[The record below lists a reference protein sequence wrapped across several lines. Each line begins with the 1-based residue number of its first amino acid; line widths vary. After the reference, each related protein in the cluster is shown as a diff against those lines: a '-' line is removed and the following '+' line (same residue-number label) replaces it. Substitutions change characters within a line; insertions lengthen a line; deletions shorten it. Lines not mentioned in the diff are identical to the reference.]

1 MKDWKLQFLQ
11 LSGVVKRIY
20 WALTR
25 DPQLLKLTDV
35 YMAQKTGKCGK
46 KI

>member
-1 MKDWKLQFLQ
+1 MKDWKLPFLQ
-11 LSGVVKRIY
+11 LSGVVERIY

-35 YMAQKTGKCGK
+35 YMAQENWEVWEE
-46 KI
+46 I